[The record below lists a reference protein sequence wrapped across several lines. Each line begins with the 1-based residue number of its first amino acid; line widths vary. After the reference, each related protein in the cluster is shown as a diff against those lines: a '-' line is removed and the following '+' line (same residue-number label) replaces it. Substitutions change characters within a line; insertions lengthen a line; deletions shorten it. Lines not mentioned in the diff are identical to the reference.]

1 MKKRPLVIGF
11 AVLSVVFL
19 FFWLVVY
26 VSTGLMGREATF
38 HMGAK
43 VGVIEV
49 TGVIASSKTT
59 NEQIIRFKEDDSI
72 KAVVLRIESPGG
84 GVGPSQ
90 EIHEEVKKLAAVKPV
105 VVSMG
110 AVAASGG
117 YYIAAPAVKIL
128 ANPGTITGSIGV
140 IMEFTNVKELLD
152 KVGLSNQVVK
162 SGEHKDIGSPIRPM
176 TAADRK
182 ILQAMID
189 DVHLQFMTAVAEGRH
204 LKLNVVQELADG
216 RIYTGRQA
224 LEVKLV
230 DRLGNLEDAIDEAAE
245 LAGITDKPNVVYP
258 PKEKRSF
265 VEYFVNE
272 TISQVRQGLHE
283 YSAGGLQFLWP
294 GVE

>member
-1 MKKRPLVIGF
+1 
-11 AVLSVVFL
+11 
-19 FFWLVVY
+19 
-26 VSTGLMGREATF
+26 
-38 HMGAK
+38 
-43 VGVIEV
+43 
-49 TGVIASSKTT
+49 
-59 NEQIIRFKEDDSI
+59 
-72 KAVVLRIESPGG
+72 
-84 GVGPSQ
+84 
-90 EIHEEVKKLAAVKPV
+90 
-105 VVSMG
+105 
-110 AVAASGG
+110 
-117 YYIAAPAVKIL
+117 
-128 ANPGTITGSIGV
+128 
-140 IMEFTNVKELLD
+140 
-152 KVGLSNQVVK
+152 
-162 SGEHKDIGSPIRPM
+162 
-176 TAADRK
+176 
-182 ILQAMID
+182 MID